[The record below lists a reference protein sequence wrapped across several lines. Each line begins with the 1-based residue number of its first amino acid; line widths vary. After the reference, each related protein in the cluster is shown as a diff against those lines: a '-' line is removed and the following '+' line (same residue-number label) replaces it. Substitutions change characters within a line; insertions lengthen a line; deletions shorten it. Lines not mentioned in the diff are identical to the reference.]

1 MSDNIKTAIEEL
13 KGKIQASAI
22 AINTAEADM
31 LDNAILEIFG
41 IFRDIEATMNSVS
54 GFSNMLL
61 AANALKNQ
69 IVLDPQWDSIENV
82 CYRFNPEEIKTIY
95 KLRDGAELIRA
106 TALSTRKQ
114 LHILT
119 NKG

>member
-61 AANALKNQ
+61 AANALKSQ
-69 IVLDPQWDSIENV
+69 TVLDPQWDSIENV
-82 CYRFNPEEIKTIY
+82 CYTFNPEEIKTIC

-106 TALSTRKQ
+106 TALSTREQ